1 MIRAYRFRIYPNK
14 EQEVLFRKTFGCC
27 RFLYNHMISDR
38 MDEYERNGS
47 CRRLTPAM
55 YKGEYPW
62 LKEVDSL
69 ALANVQLHLEQ
80 AWKRFFSSSSQGM
93 PRFKSKHRSR
103 KSYTTNVV
111 NGNIRLENGRL
122 RLPKAGYVRIRQ
134 HRDLPAEGRLKAVTV
149 SMEPSG
155 KYFAS
160 LLWERPEHVNQ
171 VNRQRGT
178 ARKILGVDFAMRGM
192 AVFSDGSRADYPM
205 YYRRAQKRLGRE
217 QRKLSHCQK
226 GSRNYEKQ
234 KRRVAAC
241 HEKVRNQRKD
251 FQHKLSRKLAEKYDA
266 VAVEDIDMKAM
277 SQGLHFGKNVMD
289 NGYGMFRVYLQYKLE
304 ERGGKLVYV
313 DRFFPSSKRCSCCG
327 REKKELRLDE
337 RIYRCECGNCMD
349 RDVNAAVNIREEGR
363 RILQTA

>member
-27 RFLYNHMISDR
+27 RFLYNHMLSDR

-160 LLWERPEHVNQ
+160 LLWERPEHENQ

-192 AVFSDGSRADYPM
+192 AVFSDMACSEYICSTNWKNGAENSSMWIASFLPASAAAAAAGRRRNCGWMSGYTAVSAETVWIGMSMQRSIYAKKAAVS
-205 YYRRAQKRLGRE
+205 YRPRRRRIKERE
-217 QRKLSHCQK
+217 QLT
-226 GSRNYEKQ
+226 
-234 KRRVAAC
+234 
-241 HEKVRNQRKD
+241 
-251 FQHKLSRKLAEKYDA
+251 
-266 VAVEDIDMKAM
+266 I
-277 SQGLHFGKNVMD
+277 
-289 NGYGMFRVYLQYKLE
+289 
-304 ERGGKLVYV
+304 
-313 DRFFPSSKRCSCCG
+313 
-327 REKKELRLDE
+327 
-337 RIYRCECGNCMD
+337 
-349 RDVNAAVNIREEGR
+349 
-363 RILQTA
+363 